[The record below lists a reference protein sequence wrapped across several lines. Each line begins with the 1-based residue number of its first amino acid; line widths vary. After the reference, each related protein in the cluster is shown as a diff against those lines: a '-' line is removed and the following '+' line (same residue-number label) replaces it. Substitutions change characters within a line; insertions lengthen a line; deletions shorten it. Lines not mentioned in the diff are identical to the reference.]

1 MRRRAPQS
9 ELGSTLRRH
18 LAWNVRRLRRER
30 GMTQEQLA
38 QAAEIGRTFLSRIET
53 GRFSVTLE
61 TLGALAMA
69 LGTSPANLI
78 EAAA

>member
-1 MRRRAPQS
+1 
-9 ELGSTLRRH
+9 
-18 LAWNVRRLRRER
+18 
-30 GMTQEQLA
+30 MTQEQLA